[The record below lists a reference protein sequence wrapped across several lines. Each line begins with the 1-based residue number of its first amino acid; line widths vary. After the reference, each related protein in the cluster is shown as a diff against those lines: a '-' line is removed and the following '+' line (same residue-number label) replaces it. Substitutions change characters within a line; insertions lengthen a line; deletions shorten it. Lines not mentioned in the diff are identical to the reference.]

1 MSEPRKAPRKGMP
14 IAVMIVLA
22 VAIAVAVSVGKAR
35 SETLRFPTAA
45 EARFSVEVTGSGPDV
60 ILIPGLGSSRDVW
73 KSTVERYKGQYRL
86 HVLNI
91 AGFAGE
97 PAGVNA
103 TGDVIAPS
111 VEALDAYIK
120 AKKLKA
126 PTVVGHSMGGLMALM
141 LAKAHPEDTA
151 RIVIVDAL
159 PFAGVI
165 FNPQA
170 SVENMKPMAAMA
182 RDNMING
189 SADAFAMQQNAG
201 VVRMT
206 TSFENQQLVAGWSV
220 ASDRGVFARAFYED
234 MTIDLRPDLKA
245 IQTSAVMLYPYDET
259 VGQTAASTD
268 AFYKAQYTGMT
279 TVSFTGVAASRH
291 FVMLDQPEAFLTQ
304 LGEALK

>member
-1 MSEPRKAPRKGMP
+1 MSESSPKPRKGMP
-14 IAVMIVLA
+14 IGVMIVLA
-22 VAIAVAVSVGKAR
+22 VAIAVAVGIGKAKA
-35 SETLRFPTAA
+35 ETLRFPTDAD
-45 EARFSVEVTGSGPDV
+45 ARFSVDVTGSGPDV

-73 KSTVERYKGQYRL
+73 NTTVERFKGQYRL

-91 AGFAGE
+91 AGFADE
-97 PAGVNA
+97 PAGANA
-103 TGDVIAPS
+103 EGEVITPS

-120 AKKLKA
+120 SKKLKA
-126 PTVVGHSMGGLMALM
+126 PTVVGHSLGGLMALL
-141 LAKAHPEDTA
+141 LAKAHPEDA
-151 RIVIVDAL
+151 AKIVIVDAL

-201 VVRMT
+201 VARMT
-206 TSFENQQLVAGWSV
+206 TSIENQQLVAGWSI
-220 ASDRGVFARAFYED
+220 ASDRSVFARAFYDD

-245 IQTSAVMLYPYDET
+245 IQTSAVMLYPYEES
-259 VGQTAASTD
+259 VGQSAAATD
-268 AFYKAQYTGMT
+268 TFYKAQYAGMT
-279 TVSFTGVAASRH
+279 TVSFTGIAGSRH
-291 FVMLDQPEAFLTQ
+291 FVMLDQPEAFLAK

>member
-1 MSEPRKAPRKGMP
+1 MSEPSKKSRKGMP
-14 IAVMIVLA
+14 IGVMIVLA
-22 VAIAVAVSVGKAR
+22 IAIAVAVGVGTAR
-35 SETLRFPTAA
+35 SETLRFPSAP
-45 EARFSVEVTGSGPDV
+45 EARFSVEVIGSGPDV

-73 KSTVERYKGQYRL
+73 DATVERYKGQYRL
-86 HVLNI
+86 HILNI

-97 PAGVNA
+97 PAGANA
-103 TGDVIAPS
+103 TGEVIAPS

-141 LAKAHPEDTA
+141 LAKAHPDA
-151 RIVIVDAL
+151 AGKLVIVDAL

-170 SVENMKPMAAMA
+170 TVENMQPMAAMV

-206 TSFENQQLVAGWSV
+206 ISFENQQLVAGWSI

-245 IQTSAVMLYPYDET
+245 IQTSTVMIYPYDES
-259 VGQTAASTD
+259 VGQTAASTE

-279 TVSFTGVAASRH
+279 RVSFTGITASRH
-291 FVMLDQPEAFLTQ
+291 FVMLDQPDAFLAK